1 MNQNIIPIAVV
12 YTKGAGIKKYIK
24 VFNNIRVV
32 DKIIAPR
39 SKVLP
44 DNAVIVDIGQGE
56 AFESIYKKKHKIK

>member
-24 VFNNIRVV
+24 VFKNIKLV
-32 DKIIAPR
+32 DKIIALK

-44 DNAVIVDIGQGE
+44 ENAVIVDIGQGSD
-56 AFESIYKKKHKIK
+56 FEEKYKKKHKI

>member
-24 VFNNIRVV
+24 VFKNIKVV

-44 DNAVIVDIGQGE
+44 ENAVIVDIGQGSC
-56 AFESIYKKKHKIK
+56 FEEKYKKKYKL

>member
-24 VFNNIRVV
+24 VFKNIKVV

-44 DNAVIVDIGQGE
+44 ENAVIVDIGQGSC
-56 AFESIYKKKHKIK
+56 FEEKYKKKHKI

>member
-12 YTKGAGIKKYIK
+12 YTKGAGIKKYLK
-24 VFNNIRVV
+24 VFKNIRLV

-44 DNAVIVDIGQGE
+44 DNAVIVDIGQGSD
-56 AFESIYKKKHKIK
+56 FEEKYKKKYKL